1 MRCLELRSSVCHLTL
16 LRLNHLFKHV
26 SRTTHR
32 ILQGITEFRWAFNA
46 DRIYICACDLDKR
59 IWSGRKRQIIKFKV
73 EFIITVTITE
83 FKIDFKTDFDKY
95 LDLLTKEDIFITHD
109 GKTIATVINPQIS
122 AVDSIQGY

>member
-1 MRCLELRSSVCHLTL
+1 
-16 LRLNHLFKHV
+16 
-26 SRTTHR
+26 
-32 ILQGITEFRWAFNA
+32 
-46 DRIYICACDLDKR
+46 
-59 IWSGRKRQIIKFKV
+59 V

-109 GKTIATVINPQIS
+109 GKTIAKVINPQIS